1 MAITETTSQTGRFG
15 NATVNATAIAITG
28 WTCTV
33 RREYA
38 DSTDS
43 NNYDTVTKQTW
54 TSQQPGVVGADA
66 TIKGNFDISGV
77 ADTNLI
83 WCRYSRMMVRT
94 RWHRP
99 ESDPDDFISG
109 NWDFSNVVLTVEI
122 PGATMVSFSADAKS
136 NGIPTIT

>member
-15 NATVNATAIAITG
+15 NAAVNATAIGITG

-43 NNYDTVTKQTW
+43 NNYDPVTKQTW

-77 ADTNLI
+77 ADTNLVQI
-83 WCRYSRMMVRT
+83 FKNDGPYPMALSQNRT
-94 RWHRP
+94 QT
-99 ESDPDDFISG
+99 FISG
-109 NWDFSNVVLTVEI
+109 NWDFSNVVLTVEV